1 MQSAA
6 NVSRNRRW
14 TCPPEPWR
22 RRILA
27 AALIFAAGALPLAQS
42 GSRPMS
48 PDGSTQAQVLGE
60 WKKPERQAF
69 TLGGEAYEGGQW
81 IDIEYGRP
89 LRRGRDLFGSGENY
103 GKATLVGGQ
112 PVWRA
117 GANVATRLKT
127 SVPLV
132 IGGKTVPA
140 GEYTLFVDLK
150 PGAWTLIVSSW
161 PAQLKYDAN
170 NKTALWGAYG
180 YTPDKD
186 VVRTPMTLATLPFS
200 VEQLTWSFVD
210 MTKDGG
216 KMAIMWG
223 TDMASVP
230 FTAAGR

>member
-1 MQSAA
+1 MQTLL
-6 NVSRNRRW
+6 ND
-14 TCPPEPWR
+14 R
-22 RRILA
+22 RRRAVTA
-27 AALIFAAGALPLAQS
+27 AAILFATAGLALAQ
-42 GSRPMS
+42 GGGRPMS
-48 PDGSTQAQVLGE
+48 PDGNAQAQVLGE
-60 WKKPERQAF
+60 WKKPARQAF

-103 GKATLVGGQ
+103 GKAALVGGQ

-127 SVPLV
+127 SVPLT
-132 IGGKTVPA
+132 IGGKTVPV
-140 GEYTLFVDLK
+140 GEYTMFIDLK
-150 PGAWTLIVSSW
+150 PANWTLIISSW

-170 NKTALWGAYG
+170 NKAAPWGAYN

-186 VVRTPMTLATLPFS
+186 VVRAAMTHATLPFS

-223 TDMASVP
+223 NDMATVP
-230 FTAAGR
+230 FKVAQ

>member
-1 MQSAA
+1 MQISL
-6 NVSRNRRW
+6 NL
-14 TCPPEPWR
+14 R
-22 RRILA
+22 RRLGSVAGAAAILA
-27 AALIFAAGALPLAQS
+27 AGTLTLAQ
-42 GSRPMS
+42 GGGRPMS
-48 PDGSTQAQVLGE
+48 PDGYAQAHVLGE
-60 WKKPERQAF
+60 WKKPARQAF

-89 LRRGRDLFGSGENY
+89 LKRGRDLFGSGENY
-103 GKATLVGGQ
+103 GKAALVGGQ

-140 GEYTLFVDLK
+140 GEYTIFIDLK
-150 PGAWTLIVSSW
+150 PANWTLIVSSW

-170 NKTALWGAYG
+170 DKTALWGAYN

-186 VVRTPMTLATLPFS
+186 VVRTPMTLARLPFS

-210 MTKDGG
+210 MAKDGG
-216 KMAIMWG
+216 RMAIMWG
-223 TDMASVP
+223 NDMASVP
-230 FTAAGR
+230 FTVAAR